1 MSNFEPSFF
10 RHEDGTPKRIF
21 ATYFNGFDPE
31 IDNFVGFS
39 TMGARDSLLRES
51 RHGDLLLAVGTSKKP
66 TPKGY
71 RRRMLGFQELT
82 RSTVSV
88 AKAARS
94 QDEWPQLYNDKGKFK
109 WPYAIKSS
117 KAWRFKNLPISKD
130 VLGRKLRMS
139 AINQFDELNAEE
151 IKAVEAAVNL
161 QPVTLSP
168 KHVDSNPTTSSQKTD
183 RKFTGPPP
191 SEWSR
196 LIKKSDGPTSVYIA
210 RFGTRNCFKIGIS
223 KNVDERLKALNFS
236 IPHELL
242 GIKWEF
248 FNACELKSGA
258 EAFAIEQAF
267 LKAFDR
273 KHRMSNEQ
281 VHVTEKKM
289 NDVWKR
295 FEHGEFG

>member
-1 MSNFEPSFF
+1 MSDFSPSFF
-10 RHEDGTPKRIF
+10 LHEDGTPKRIF

-39 TMGARDSLLRES
+39 TMGARDSLLRAS
-51 RHGDLLLAVGTSKKP
+51 RPGDLLLAVGTSKKP
-66 TPKGY
+66 TPAEY

-82 RSTVSV
+82 RSTVSI

-117 KAWRFKNLPISKD
+117 NAWRFTNLPISKV

-161 QPVTLSP
+161 QAVTLSP
-168 KHVDSNPTTSSQKTD
+168 KRVDSIPTTPPQQTE
-183 RKFTGPPP
+183 RTLTGPPP
-191 SEWSR
+191 SEWSG

-210 RFGTRNCFKIGIS
+210 RFGNRNCFKIGIS

-242 GIKWEF
+242 GMKWEF
-248 FNACELKSGA
+248 FNACQFKNGA

-267 LKAFDR
+267 LKACNA
-273 KHRMSNEQ
+273 KVRMSNEQ
-281 VHVTEKKM
+281 IHVTEAQM
-289 NDVWKR
+289 NKLWKR